1 MANKTKASE
10 QSPLDYIATVEPER
24 RRTDAEILLPWFE
37 KTTGLP
43 AVMWGASTVGFGRY
57 CYKYES
63 GREGEWFMVGFA
75 PRKANMSI
83 HIMPG
88 YQFEKMPDALSR
100 LGKHKVGKG
109 CLYVTRLD
117 AIDLDVLGEI
127 VDAGLANLR
136 ENYVTV
142 DR

>member
-100 LGKHKVGKG
+100 LGKHK
-109 CLYVTRLD
+109 
-117 AIDLDVLGEI
+117 
-127 VDAGLANLR
+127 AG
-136 ENYVTV
+136 
-142 DR
+142 